1 MKFIPTPLLLSLSA
15 CLAGAAEIR
24 ISGLRSMSRNDAL
37 EILGDRLELIKK
49 KPANSSRAADAAFM
63 LESLMHLQGY
73 ANASVSGTAEN
84 GSVIHLQVT
93 EGSRQYFGV
102 INIEGTEGKEAKKMA
117 RLFTSTAEK
126 RLLAFARDVP
136 FLESDVATG
145 LSYLQQEWQSRGYW
159 AASATERKR
168 SSPDSNSKV
177 DFFVS
182 LNTGELHYLSAPVIT
197 GSAANK
203 RSELDQTLSRF
214 AGLPATTAN
223 INQMRSEVEKLYR
236 SAGYSDVAIR
246 LGGEPRQGKFV
257 PQISVQVGERHRL
270 NKLTVEGLQKT
281 KESRVLNRFR
291 GMEGQYYDATRA
303 DKELRKLLNTGAFQS
318 LGLEM
323 NQSPDQPNI
332 DATLHAVEGKAR
344 SFSSYAGLESYEGP
358 VLGVGYGDRNLFGNL
373 WNFSGGLEI
382 TGRGILFDTRIV
394 DPWFLE
400 SDIRAGARFF
410 AVSRD
415 LDVYQKFESGF
426 SFDLSW
432 ELSEHSNLL
441 LFVASSYVGI
451 SNASIDDADL
461 GPKDYNYNRARL
473 TWTHDRRN
481 NKVTPSDGWIVDAV
495 GELGTVLASESS
507 SYVKWEMRGS
517 WYVPVKETN
526 HVALGLRTGLTVPA
540 TTAEL
545 PIDLR
550 YFLGG
555 PNTVRSFPERELGPR
570 NASGVNRGGEA
581 YWIANAE
588 YVHQVAGAFKAV
600 AFTDAGTLS
609 EDLSSFASSSVDV
622 AVGLGVRLDLPI
634 GPVRLEY
641 GHNLTP
647 DSGEPS
653 GAFHFAIGVAY

>member
-1 MKFIPTPLLLSLSA
+1 
-15 CLAGAAEIR
+15 
-24 ISGLRSMSRNDAL
+24 
-37 EILGDRLELIKK
+37 
-49 KPANSSRAADAAFM
+49 
-63 LESLMHLQGY
+63 
-73 ANASVSGTAEN
+73 
-84 GSVIHLQVT
+84 
-93 EGSRQYFGV
+93 
-102 INIEGTEGKEAKKMA
+102 
-117 RLFTSTAEK
+117 
-126 RLLAFARDVP
+126 
-136 FLESDVATG
+136 
-145 LSYLQQEWQSRGYW
+145 
-159 AASATERKR
+159 
-168 SSPDSNSKV
+168 
-177 DFFVS
+177 
-182 LNTGELHYLSAPVIT
+182 
-197 GSAANK
+197 
-203 RSELDQTLSRF
+203 SRF

-246 LGGEPRQGKFV
+246 LGGEPQLGKFV

-270 NKLTVEGLQKT
+270 NKLTVEGLEKT

-323 NQSPDQPNI
+323 NQRADQTYI

-358 VLGVGYGDRNLFGNL
+358 ILGVGYGDRNLFGNL

-432 ELSEHSNLL
+432 ELSEHSTLL

-481 NKVTPSDGWIVDAV
+481 NKVIPSDGWIVDAV
-495 GELGTVLASESS
+495 GELGAVLASESS

-526 HVALGLRTGLTVPA
+526 HVALGLRTGLIVPA

-555 PNTVRSFPERELGPR
+555 SNTVRSFPERELGPR

-609 EDLSSFASSSVDV
+609 EDLLSFASSSVDV

-647 DSGEPS
+647 DVGEPS
-653 GAFHFAIGVAY
+653 GAFHFAIGVAF